1 MDIDT
6 MNEVTTF
13 SLEQPIPVFPL
24 NDSVL
29 LPYSTIPIH
38 IFEPRYRS
46 MVEDALDAVGLLALG
61 SFVETDL
68 TEDQY
73 LYDAPPLN
81 ERVGLGYVEQYRK
94 LDDGRFVIVLR
105 GLVRAII
112 REEVESPLYRSAYLK
127 PVTSVLG
134 DDARMAA
141 LRERFSSLLAD
152 SKLIQDDARDD
163 VLEKAEKDPLDRFVD
178 ELAGWTISDTE
189 TLDML
194 LGEDR
199 IAVRAEHMIDHL
211 ETAKSVGLG

>member
-1 MDIDT
+1 
-6 MNEVTTF
+6 MNDVTTF

-24 NDSVL
+24 NGSVL
-29 LPYSTIPIH
+29 LPYSSVPIH

-61 SFVETDL
+61 SFLETDL

-73 LYDAPPLN
+73 LYDTPPLH
-81 ERVGLGYVEQYRK
+81 ERVGLGFVEQYRK

-105 GLVRAII
+105 GLVRAVV
-112 REEVESPLYRSAYLK
+112 REEVESPLYRSAYLN
-127 PVTSVLG
+127 PATSILG
-134 DDARMAA
+134 DDAQMAS
-141 LRERFSSLLAD
+141 LRERFKTLLKD
-152 SKLIQDDARDD
+152 SKLIKEDALDD
-163 VLEKAEKDPLDRFVD
+163 VLEKVEKDPLDRFVD
-178 ELAGWTISDTE
+178 ELAGWTISDAE

-199 IAVRAEHMIDHL
+199 VAVRAEHLIDHL